1 MTAAAETELKP
12 DPEDSAEAAGLRYVH
27 DDRPGIT
34 RRRSG
39 EGFSYRDAKGEA
51 VTDPRTLARIKSLAI
66 PPAWEGVWICPLA
79 RGHIQATGRDARG
92 RKQYRYH
99 PRWTV
104 ARDEAKYGRVVAFG
118 RALPSL
124 RARVDADLGLR
135 GLPREKVLAAVVRLL
150 DETMVRV
157 GNDEYAK
164 QNGSYG
170 LTTILNHHAKVEG
183 STVRLR
189 FIGKSGVKHD
199 VGVRDR
205 RIAAVVRR
213 CQELPGHELFGY
225 LDDDGQERDVGSDD
239 VNEYLREV
247 TGQPF
252 TAKDFRTWGG
262 TVEAAVLLSKCERCE
277 TATKAKRC
285 VAEIIKRVA
294 KRLRNTPAVCR
305 RCYVHPAVIEG
316 FGDGTLHEAMGAP
329 VKLDGLRDDER
340 AVLGMLES
348 IGARAAA

>member
-1 MTAAAETELKP
+1 MTVAVDVEVKP

-34 RRRSG
+34 RHRRG
-39 EGFSYRDAKGEA
+39 KGFTYRDAKGEA
-51 VTDPRTLARIKSLAI
+51 VTDARTLARIKSLAI
-66 PPAWEGVWICPLA
+66 PPAWESVWICPLA

-99 PRWTV
+99 PQWRE
-104 ARDEAKYGRVVAFG
+104 ARDEAKYGRMVAFG
-118 RALPSL
+118 RALPAL
-124 RARVDADLGLR
+124 RERVDADLGLR

-164 QNGSYG
+164 DNASYG
-170 LTTILNHHAKVEG
+170 LTTILNRHAKVEG
-183 STVRLR
+183 SKVRFR
-189 FIGKSGVKHD
+189 FVGKSGVKHD
-199 VGVRDR
+199 VGLRDR
-205 RIAAVVRR
+205 RIAAVVKK
-213 CQELPGHELFGY
+213 CQHLPGHELFGY
-225 LDDDGQERDVGSDD
+225 VDEEGVERDVGSDD
-239 VNEYLREV
+239 VNAYLREV

-262 TVEAAVLLSKCERCE
+262 TVEAAVLLSKCDRCE
-277 TATKAKRC
+277 TATAAKRC
-285 VAEIIKRVA
+285 VADIIKRVA

-305 RCYVHPAVIEG
+305 KCYVHPKVIEG

-340 AVLGMLES
+340 AVLGMLEA
-348 IGARAAA
+348 IETRAAA